1 MRNYTLLMIAVLLA
15 GIFFSSMVDFR
26 EQTKVNIDNYS
37 VYCGDLHIHTSV
49 SGDSPASPLAV
60 VFSAKQKG
68 LDFIFVTNHNTV
80 IGSKAVQ
87 KFAELYA
94 KDFLAIVGEEVTT
107 PKWHVLALGISET
120 IPPTHPLNET
130 AALIHAQGGLAIG
143 NHPTKKYSKA
153 LLPAFEEGVL
163 DGVEALNFGPVT
175 EGRQGEVE
183 DFLSKL
189 DSEGIL
195 KNITQVGT
203 SDSHFVDTIGN
214 SRTCVLA
221 ENLTQ
226 ASIMNALKEHRNA
239 IGFNGEFRGGEW
251 KDILNEKAKAKLETH
266 VPDWMK
272 VASYL
277 LYAVIVLGMLLLR
290 I

>member
-1 MRNYTLLMIAVLLA
+1 MKNYILLMIAVLLA
-15 GIFFSSMVDFR
+15 GILFSSIADFS
-26 EQTKVNIDNYS
+26 EQNKVSVGNYS
-37 VYCGDLHIHTSV
+37 VYCGDLHVHTFV
-49 SGDSPASPLAV
+49 SGDSPASPFAV
-60 VFSAKQKG
+60 LFDARQKG
-68 LDFIFVTNHNTV
+68 LDFIFVTDHNTV
-80 IGSKAVQ
+80 LGSEIVQ
-87 KFAELYA
+87 RFAGLRS
-94 KDFLAIVGEEVTT
+94 DLLVITGEEVTT

-120 IPPTHPLNET
+120 IQPTHPLNET

-175 EGRQGEVE
+175 EGKQGEVE
-183 DFLSKL
+183 DFLSTL

-203 SDSHFVDTIGN
+203 SDSHFLGSIGD

-226 ASIMNALKEHRNA
+226 TSIMEALKEHRNA
-239 IGFNGEFRGGEW
+239 VGFNGEFSGGEW
-251 KDILNEKAKAKLETH
+251 KDVLNEKAKIKLETH

-272 VASYL
+272 LASYL
-277 LYAVIVLGMLLLR
+277 LYAVIVLAMLMLR